1 MTILTAT
8 NLGHSYGA
16 DDLFSTITLQL
27 ARKDRVGLVGPNGI
41 GKTTLLLILA
51 GLLPPRQGSVQ
62 RLGDFSLGYLRQE
75 AVLTFA
81 GQENSLYE
89 EMMTVFDNLRQQE
102 QTLRHLESRMAA
114 GEMDEALLEE
124 YGRIQESYEISG
136 GYDYNVEIQRV
147 LTGLGFS
154 EEEWQMPLA
163 HLSGGQKTR
172 ALLGRLL
179 LESPDLLILDE
190 PTNHLDMA
198 AVEWLERTLRT
209 WSGTLLIVSHD
220 RYFLDKVVNQVW
232 EMGRNYLKAYRGNYT
247 SYVQQRQLFWEREEA
262 LFESEKAR
270 LEKELDWIKR
280 HIAGGKSDMA
290 KGKLKRLTRDLIVM
304 QQVSVGTPLSEMQ
317 NKSWLEIGGRTNP
330 FAVNEA
336 ASLLR
341 QLQSSAVRPPRLNIR
356 LQAEQQSGRTVLRGR
371 DLLVGYPDTPLFM
384 ADSFKVKRQ
393 DCVALIGP
401 NGSGKSTL
409 LRTFLGELEP
419 LAGEFILGD
428 NLQMGYFAQAHDQL
442 QQTNRVLDEIRQVD
456 ETLTEQAARSYLA
469 QYLFRG
475 DDVFKRVSAL
485 SGGERGRLALALL
498 AQSGANFLL
507 LDEPTNHLDIPSQEI
522 LQGVLE
528 EFDGTI
534 LLVSHDRYLVDRL
547 ATQIWA
553 LEPLA
558 EAEIPWQLAVYEGS
572 YQAYLDTR
580 AELMETA
587 VSSKI
592 AAPTTETAPAPQ
604 LDWVSELV
612 APPLSFG
619 KRERQKME
627 RRLLQLE
634 DEIAEAEVWRDQLEI
649 ELTEAQARDDLDE
662 IDRLD
667 EELDVIL
674 TDLERMSEEWARLS
688 EQLV

>member
-580 AELMETA
+580 AELTETA

-634 DEIAEAEVWRDQLEI
+634 DEIADAEVWRDQLEI

>member
-1 MTILTAT
+1 MTILTAA

-16 DDLFSTITLQL
+16 DDLFSNISVQL

-51 GLLPPRQGSVQ
+51 GLLTPRQGSVQ
-62 RLGDFSLGYLRQE
+62 RLGEFSLGYLRQE

-89 EMMTVFDNLRQQE
+89 EMLTVFDDLRQQE
-102 QTLRHLESRMAA
+102 QVLRQMEARMAA
-114 GEMDEALLEE
+114 GETDESLLEE
-124 YGRIQESYEISG
+124 YGRFQESYEIGG
-136 GYDYNVEIQRV
+136 GYDYHVAIRRV

-154 EEEWQMPLA
+154 EEEWQMPLT

-179 LESPDLLILDE
+179 LEAPDLLILDE

-209 WSGTLLIVSHD
+209 WSGSLLIVSHD
-220 RYFLDKVVNQVW
+220 RYFLDKIVNQVW
-232 EMGRNYLKAYRGNYT
+232 EMGRSYLKAYRGNYT

-262 LFESEKAR
+262 LFEAEKAR

-290 KGKLKRLTRDLIVM
+290 KGKLKRLTRDLILM

-330 FAVNEA
+330 FGVNEA
-336 ASLLR
+336 ASHLR
-341 QLQSSAVRPPRLNIR
+341 RLQSAAVRPPRLNIR
-356 LQAEQQSGRTVLRGR
+356 LQAEQQSSRTALRGQ
-371 DLLVGYPDTPLFM
+371 DLLIGYPDTPLFT
-384 ADSFKVKRQ
+384 AESFKVRRN

-419 LAGEFILGD
+419 LDGDYILGD
-428 NLQMGYFAQAHDQL
+428 NLQPGYFAQAHDQL
-442 QQTNRVLDEIRQVD
+442 NLDNRVLDELLQAYPM
-456 ETLTEQAARSYLA
+456 TEQEGRSYLA

-475 DDVFKRVSAL
+475 DDVFKQVSAL

-522 LQGVLE
+522 LQAVLE

-553 LEPLA
+553 LEA
-558 EAEIPWQLAVYEGS
+558 VEDAATPWQLRVYEGS
-572 YQAYLDTR
+572 YEDYLNTR
-580 AELMETA
+580 AAADEDAET
-587 VSSKI
+587 SKI
-592 AAPTTETAPAPQ
+592 AAPTTEAAPAPQ
-604 LDWVSELV
+604 LDWVAELV
-612 APPLSFG
+612 APPPPFG

-634 DEIAEAEVWRDQLEI
+634 EEIAEAELWRDQVELE
-649 ELTEAQARDDLDE
+649 LAEAQARQDEDE

-667 EELDVIL
+667 EELDAVL
-674 TDLERMSEEWARLS
+674 TDLERMSEEWADLS
-688 EQLV
+688 QQLV